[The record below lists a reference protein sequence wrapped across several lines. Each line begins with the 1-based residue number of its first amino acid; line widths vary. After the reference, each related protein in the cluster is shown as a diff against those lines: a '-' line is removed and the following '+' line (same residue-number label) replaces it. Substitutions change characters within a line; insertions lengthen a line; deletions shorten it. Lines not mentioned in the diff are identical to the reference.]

1 MVSQMYLTLK
11 GGLRADIK
19 GEKCGW
25 LEGKKFGD
33 DVEERETISVL
44 LLLPFPT
51 IADKKGSFGVESG

>member
-19 GEKCGW
+19 GEMWVVGGK
-25 LEGKKFGD
+25 KKFGD

>member
-1 MVSQMYLTLK
+1 MWVVE
-11 GGLRADIK
+11 R
-19 GEKCGW
+19 
-25 LEGKKFGD
+25 KKFGD